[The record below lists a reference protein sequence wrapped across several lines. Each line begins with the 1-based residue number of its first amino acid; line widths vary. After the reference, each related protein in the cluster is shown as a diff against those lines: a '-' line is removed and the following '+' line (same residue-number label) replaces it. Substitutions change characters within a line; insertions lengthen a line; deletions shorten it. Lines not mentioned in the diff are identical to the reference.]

1 MLRHLLLFEWKFYI
15 RKTSF
20 YVLLLAFLGFGFMT
34 GTSAIMPFPN
44 ITLNSP
50 YAINFFLGLFSL
62 ASLIPIVLIASQSL
76 LRENDNQFEQILYTT
91 PITIP
96 AYIISRFSLVF
107 GVAVFTS
114 LLFLIGYILGHL
126 IVIDNSERWGS
137 FHLSHYL
144 HCFFA
149 IVLPN
154 IFLCTVIVCCT
165 AWFSKNRMLVYLSG
179 LGIYILY
186 MIVSLFSNSPFMA
199 GSSPVSDKAMNLAAK
214 LDPFGMAAFFEQT
227 QYWTAIQRNNN
238 VLQLSGIF
246 LWNRIGVILLADR
259 KSVV

>member
-144 HCFFA
+144 HCFCDC
-149 IVLPN
+149 I
-154 IFLCTVIVCCT
+154 
-165 AWFSKNRMLVYLSG
+165 
-179 LGIYILY
+179 
-186 MIVSLFSNSPFMA
+186 
-199 GSSPVSDKAMNLAAK
+199 
-214 LDPFGMAAFFEQT
+214 T
-227 QYWTAIQRNNN
+227 QYFS
-238 VLQLSGIF
+238 VYCYC
-246 LWNRIGVILLADR
+246 LLHR
-259 KSVV
+259 LV